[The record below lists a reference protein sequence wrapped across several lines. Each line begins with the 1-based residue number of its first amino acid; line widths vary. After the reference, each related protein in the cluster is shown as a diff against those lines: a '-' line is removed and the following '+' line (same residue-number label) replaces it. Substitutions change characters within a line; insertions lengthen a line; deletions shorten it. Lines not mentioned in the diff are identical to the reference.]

1 MKRRKKHQSFNVEG
15 KAFTREDKMIK
26 ERGLMYNGIKGWI
39 PSGKDMKRKRMTG
52 RKKRETMTFEQ
63 PRCDDFCFISYF
75 VMFGY
80 YLLISLFLFKERQKG
95 TRS

>member
-1 MKRRKKHQSFNVEG
+1 
-15 KAFTREDKMIK
+15 MIK

-39 PSGKDMKRKRMTG
+39 LSGKDMTQMKRMRGRKR
-52 RKKRETMTFEQ
+52 RETMTFEQ
-63 PRCDDFCFISYF
+63 PRCDDFCFILYF

-80 YLLISLFLFKERQKG
+80 YLLRSLFLFKERQKG